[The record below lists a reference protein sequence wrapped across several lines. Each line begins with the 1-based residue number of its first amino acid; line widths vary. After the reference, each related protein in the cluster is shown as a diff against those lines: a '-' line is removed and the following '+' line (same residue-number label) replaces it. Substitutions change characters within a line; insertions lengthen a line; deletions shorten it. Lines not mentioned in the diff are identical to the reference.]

1 MPRTWE
7 IRKTEEQ
14 GGGWLVART
23 EPEAETPSL
32 YAFRTLDSARNY
44 VASVVQVEKRIRF
57 SKHSDAHYSYRG

>member
-7 IRKTEEQ
+7 IKKTEEQ
-14 GGGWLVART
+14 GGGWLVIRT
-23 EPEAETPSL
+23 ESDSWSPAL

-44 VASVVQVEKRIRF
+44 VASVVQVEKRVRF